1 MKRLIVDVRPG
12 EYAVTRLAADA
23 PLPAGLL
30 DLTDVLVSV
39 TRTPDE
45 LSIIAP
51 SSFALPADN
60 AEKGWRLLTVR
71 GPLEFTLTGIMAALA
86 GELAAAGV
94 SLFAVST
101 YDTDHLLV
109 KHTDLGRAVLAL
121 RAAGHEL
128 VVAPEV

>member
-23 PLPAGLL
+23 PVPAGLL

-39 TRTPDE
+39 TRTPAE

-51 SSFALPADN
+51 ASFAVDGDVV
-60 AEKGWRLLTVR
+60 EKGWRLLTVR

-94 SLFAVST
+94 SLFALST

-109 KHTDLGRAVLAL
+109 KHTDLGRAIVAL

-128 VVAPEV
+128 VVAPEA